1 MKLNREATI
10 LSFVFPLILSPMSVA
25 DRSTMQNRLLARLPE
40 EEFRAIVPSLE
51 PVHLRQGFVIV
62 KAETLIEHV
71 YFLCRGIGSV
81 ITVSSG
87 RQRAEAGM
95 FGREGFS
102 PTSAGVGGTISV
114 HEVLMQVEGYGYRMT
129 LDAALQAISQNPAF
143 ANLLARFIQTFAS
156 QISFTALSNA
166 NYQIDVRLA
175 RWLLMSHDR
184 VDGDEIALTHDFI
197 SLMLSVRRP
206 SVTTAL
212 HVLEGKRFIRSER
225 GRIMIRDRR
234 GMEEFA
240 GNAYGKPEDE
250 YRRLIGDL

>member
-1 MKLNREATI
+1 ML
-10 LSFVFPLILSPMSVA
+10 
-25 DRSTMQNRLLARLPE
+25 QNRLLARLPD
-40 EEFRAIVPSLE
+40 EEFANIMPALEEVPL
-51 PVHLRQGFVIV
+51 HQGYVIV
-62 KAETLIEHV
+62 KADRPIDYV
-71 YFLCRGIGSV
+71 YFLCSGIGSV

-114 HEVLMQVEGYGYRMT
+114 HEVLMQVEGHGYRMP
-129 LDAALQAISQNPAF
+129 LDATLAAIKHNPTF

-156 QISFTALSNA
+156 QISYTALSNV
-166 NYQIDVRLA
+166 NYQIDIRLA

-184 VDGDEIALTHDFI
+184 VDGDEIGLTHDFI
-197 SLMLSVRRP
+197 SLMLGVRRP

-212 HVLEGKRFIRSER
+212 HILEGKRLVRSER
-225 GRIMIRDRR
+225 GRITIRDRK

-240 GNAYGKPEDE
+240 GDSYGRPEEE
-250 YRRLIGDL
+250 YRRLIGSF